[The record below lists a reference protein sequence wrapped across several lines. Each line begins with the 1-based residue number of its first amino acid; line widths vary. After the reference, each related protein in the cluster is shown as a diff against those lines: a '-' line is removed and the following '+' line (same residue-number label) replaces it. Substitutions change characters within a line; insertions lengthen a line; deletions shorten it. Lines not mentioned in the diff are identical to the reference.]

1 MKKINILAAL
11 VLVLVTA
18 CAGNLQQVAADANST
33 TGNTTTKAPG
43 TTTGGTT
50 VAMANMVVSDATTTV
65 LGNLMSA
72 GPLGVEVMNTT
83 TNYLYFL
90 DWSGAPSNE
99 WLAYY
104 PTFYY
109 SNTGCVGLIYMTSGS
124 INTYTKINGKQV
136 LATPTTQIAVPKVF
150 NADGSAVVAGSKNYS
165 SFWPMNG
172 SCSNTAGT
180 AGIGVEVQ
188 VTSRTTVGLPATV
201 TAPISFQ

>member
-1 MKKINILAAL
+1 
-11 VLVLVTA
+11 
-18 CAGNLQQVAADANST
+18 
-33 TGNTTTKAPG
+33 
-43 TTTGGTT
+43 
-50 VAMANMVVSDATTTV
+50 MANMVVSDATTTV

-83 TNYLYFL
+83 TGYLYYL
-90 DWSGAPSNE
+90 DWSGAPSDE

-109 SNTGCVGLIYMTSGS
+109 SSLGCVGLVYMTSGS

-136 LATPTTQIAVPKVF
+136 IATPSTQIAVPKVL
-150 NADGSAVVAGSKNYS
+150 NVDGSATVAASKNYS
-165 SFWPMNG
+165 SYWPMNG
-172 SCSNTAGT
+172 SCSNTGGT